1 MKVGDLVKAYSTVDW
16 QEVPVA
22 GIIIDF
28 NTAGDGGK
36 DFVHVLAE
44 DGTIKIFHA
53 FDVEVISASR

>member
-1 MKVGDLVKAYSTVDW
+1 MVTCIVLIIVML
-16 QEVPVA
+16 EIVA